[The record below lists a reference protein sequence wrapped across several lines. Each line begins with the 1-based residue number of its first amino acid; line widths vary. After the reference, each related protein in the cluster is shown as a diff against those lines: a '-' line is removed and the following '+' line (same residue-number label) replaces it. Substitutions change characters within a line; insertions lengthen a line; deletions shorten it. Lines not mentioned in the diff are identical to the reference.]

1 MGWNGMGVVAY
12 SQVWLPWPF
21 PALKL
26 DLGSPSP
33 FCLGLSALG
42 PPSSLLLFFP
52 TITTKPPALA

>member
-26 DLGSPSP
+26 DLGSPPDSV
-33 FCLGLSALG
+33 LALG
-42 PPSSLLLFFP
+42 PG
-52 TITTKPPALA
+52 TTNLTVTFLSHNNY